1 MEKEERQKLYEWAK
15 DKWGIDSQLDQ
26 ATEEMAE
33 LIVAINKV
41 KRTKLDL
48 AYKKEQVMDNFFE
61 EIADV
66 KMCIEQLEYLFGENQ
81 VEEMLE
87 KKLQKFLGQL
97 KK

>member
-66 KMCIEQLEYLFGENQ
+66 KMCIEQLEYLFGEKQ